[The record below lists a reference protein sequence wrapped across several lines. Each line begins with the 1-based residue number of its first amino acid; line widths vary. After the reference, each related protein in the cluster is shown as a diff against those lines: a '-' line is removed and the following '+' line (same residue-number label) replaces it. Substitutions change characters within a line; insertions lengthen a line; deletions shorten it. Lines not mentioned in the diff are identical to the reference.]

1 MKRVAFYRRSGDQS
15 TPLAGM
21 KERVVW
27 RLSKGPATGTELA
40 EIFGITRVQMNHIA
54 SKWHKNTKTA
64 QIAASGWYPLADG
77 GRDRTYTLTGK
88 PKLVTPQGDTPKFTR
103 NTILYSSEET
113 RRVNTERAKRRARLI
128 KAGLYIDE
136 FN

>member
-54 SKWHKNTKTA
+54 SKWHKNAKTA
-64 QIAASGWYPLADG
+64 QIAASSWRERRYLICRIA
-77 GRDRTYTLTGK
+77 
-88 PKLVTPQGDTPKFTR
+88 TPQFMGGKTH
-103 NTILYSSEET
+103 L
-113 RRVNTERAKRRARLI
+113 
-128 KAGLYIDE
+128 
-136 FN
+136 

>member
-27 RLSKGPATGTELA
+27 RLSKGPATGAELA
-40 EIFGITRVQMNHIA
+40 EIFGITRVQLNHIA
-54 SKWHKNTKTA
+54 AKWRPNERTS
-64 QIAASGWYPLADG
+64 QIVASEWVPLPEG
-77 GRDRTYTLTGK
+77 GRDRTYSLAGK
-88 PKLVTPQGDTPKFTR
+88 PKRVTPRGIEAKYST
-103 NTILYSSEET
+103 NTILNTNEET
-113 RRVNTERAKRRARLI
+113 RRKNTERAARRARLI

>member
-54 SKWHKNTKTA
+54 AKWHKNTKTA
-64 QIAASGWYPLADG
+64 QITASGWYPLADG
-77 GRDRTYTLTGK
+77 GRDRTYTLAGK
-88 PKLVTPQGDTPKFTR
+88 AKVVTPHGYTPKCTLKA
-103 NTILYSSEET
+103 ILYTSEET
-113 RRVNTERAKRRARLI
+113 RRINTERAKRRARLI

>member
-54 SKWHKNTKTA
+54 AKWHKNTKTA
-64 QIAASGWYPLADG
+64 QISASGWYQLADG
-77 GRDRTYTLTGK
+77 GRDRTYTLAGK
-88 PKLVTPQGDTPKFTR
+88 AKVVTPQGYTPKCTLKA
-103 NTILYSSEET
+103 ILYTSEET
-113 RRVNTERAKRRARLI
+113 RRINTERAKRRARLI

>member
-15 TPLAGM
+15 TKLAGL

-40 EIFGITRVQMNHIA
+40 AIFDITRVEMNNIA
-54 SKWHKNTKTA
+54 SKWSQHEKTA
-64 QIAASGWYPLADG
+64 RIECGEWFKLPDG
-77 GRDRTYTLTGK
+77 GNDRIYTLASK
-88 PKLVTPQGDTPKFTR
+88 PKRITPQGDTPKYTR
-103 NTILYSSEET
+103 KTILYANEES
-113 RRVNTERAKRRARLI
+113 RRVNTEKAKRRARLI
-128 KAGLYIDE
+128 AAGLYIDE

>member
-40 EIFGITRVQMNHIA
+40 EIFGITRVQLNHIA
-54 SKWHKNTKTA
+54 TKWRPNERTS
-64 QIAASGWYPLADG
+64 QIVASEWVPLTDG
-77 GRDRTYTLTGK
+77 GRDRTYSLASK
-88 PKLVTPQGDTPKFTR
+88 PKRVTPRGTETKYST
-103 NTILYSSEET
+103 NTILNTNEET
-113 RRVNTERAKRRARLI
+113 RRKNTERAKRRARLI